1 MSTKLTLLEVL
12 NQNTNTY
19 LSGQQLADQLGVS
32 RNAVWKAMK
41 KLQEQG
47 FIIESKAGTGYR
59 LMETSDI
66 ITKDFLEENLTVPC
80 RIQIHD
86 VLDSTNRVAR
96 ELDAADVADKPSL
109 IIANEQTK
117 GRGRLGRTFW
127 SPPSS
132 GLYMTLAFRPDFG
145 LDKAMLITTFA
156 AVAVCRALEAVTGT
170 HPKIKWVN
178 DIYLNGKKVCGIM
191 TEAQSNFE
199 TGNIDKIILGTG
211 VNCFEA
217 SLPEDLKDIATHI
230 ANPKKEFTRAQ
241 LAAAIVNQFYACLA
255 EPDSGRLIR
264 EYKNRSFIL
273 GEQIVIYNTITGQSP
288 DRNTS
293 GGVRARAIDIDS
305 NGGLVVEY
313 MEGRRMREMETIT
326 TGEVSIR
333 KW

>member
-47 FIIESKAGTGYR
+47 FIIETKAGTGYR
-59 LMETSDI
+59 LMEQSDI

-86 VLDSTNRVAR
+86 VLDSTNRAAR
-96 ELDAADVADKPSL
+96 ELDVSDVADKPTL

-117 GRGRLGRTFW
+117 GRGRLGRSFF

-132 GLYMTLAFRPDFG
+132 GLYMTLAFQPDFG
-145 LDKAMLITTFA
+145 LNKAMLITTFA
-156 AVAVCRALEAVTGT
+156 AVAVCRALEEVTGT

-178 DIYLNGKKVCGIM
+178 DIYLGGKKVCGIM

-199 TGNIDKIILGTG
+199 TGSIDKIILGIG

-217 SLPEDLKDIATHI
+217 ALPEDLEDIATHI
-230 ANPKKEFTRAQ
+230 TNPKKDFTRAQ

-255 EPDSGRLIR
+255 EPDSDRLIR

-273 GEQIVIYNTITGQSP
+273 GEQIIIYNTITGQSP
-288 DRNTS
+288 DQNTS
-293 GGVRARAIDIDS
+293 GGIRARAIDIDA

-326 TGEVSIR
+326 TGEVSVR